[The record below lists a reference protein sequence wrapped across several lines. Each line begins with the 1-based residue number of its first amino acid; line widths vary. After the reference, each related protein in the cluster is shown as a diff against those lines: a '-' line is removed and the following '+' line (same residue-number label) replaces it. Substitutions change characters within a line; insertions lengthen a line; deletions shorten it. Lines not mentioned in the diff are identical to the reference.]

1 MDKSF
6 NFSLFSRVLRVKN
19 SMPIRLPRSFW
30 LYDMWKCM
38 TKNHEKHL
46 ETRLH
51 SIRAL
56 NPRPV
61 ENLQLYKMLAKKK
74 VFEFKVSELVI

>member
-1 MDKSF
+1 MS
-6 NFSLFSRVLRVKN
+6 
-19 SMPIRLPRSFW
+19 
-30 LYDMWKCM
+30 
-38 TKNHEKHL
+38 KNHEKHL